1 MKNLTFLDK
10 ILYLVNSLFAAL
22 LLLSFLLPY
31 ISPKTIPVFAVL
43 SLFVPVLLII
53 NVVFTIYWLLKLKKQ
68 VLLSFITLSIGWFFT
83 APFYK
88 ISSTNSS
95 LNSDLKVM
103 SYNVKPFD
111 LFVPEKTDI
120 LKQNG
125 LVYHKTFACY
135 E

>member
-1 MKNLTFLDK
+1 MKNLSFLDK

-31 ISPKTIPVFAVL
+31 VSPKTIPVFAVL

-68 VLLSFITLSIGWFFT
+68 FLLSLITLSIGWFFT

-95 LNSDLKVM
+95 INSDLKVM
-103 SYNVKPFD
+103 SYNVKTFD
-111 LFVPEKTDI
+111 FFVPEKKRHTHT
-120 LKQNG
+120 KWFRF
-125 LVYHKTFACY
+125 YC
-135 E
+135 